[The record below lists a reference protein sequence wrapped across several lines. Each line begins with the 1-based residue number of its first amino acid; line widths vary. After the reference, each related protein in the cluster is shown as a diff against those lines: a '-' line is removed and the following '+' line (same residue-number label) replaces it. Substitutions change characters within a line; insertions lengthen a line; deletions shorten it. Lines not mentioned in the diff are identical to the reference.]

1 MTDEKPDILDRC
13 QTPLIYLIR
22 ALWVFVI
29 IFSAIVFSGCTPP
42 LPPNPNPPDP
52 DPPGPTPVVVGDWYI
67 VIEESADRTS
77 GTADALR
84 VLQTSGTNFRVYDDD
99 SPDAAGYVAAVAG
112 ISRPALLVL
121 DDAGRK
127 LAARPLPQS
136 AAEMQ
141 ALIGGGQ

>member
-1 MTDEKPDILDRC
+1 MTIEKPDILDRC

-29 IFSAIVFSGCTPP
+29 IFAAIVFSGCTPP

-84 VLQTSGTNFRVYDDD
+84 VLQTSNKNFRVYDDD
-99 SPDAAGYVAAVAG
+99 SPEAAGYLAAVSG
-112 ISRPALLVL
+112 VSRPALLVL
-121 DDAGRK
+121 DDSGRK
-127 LAARPLPQS
+127 LDARPLPQS

-141 ALIGGGQ
+141 VLIGGGQ